1 MEYALPYPE
10 QLDPGCECDGLFAT
24 VTAIRHRPDRK
35 RRSAGDIRNPAGM
48 FLHGGTFAVCYVL
61 AACAYQPYRAQDCS
75 RVIKLRMVK
84 SNMITANVIKFVLCF
99 CLLPWGAFA
108 QTVRDKD
115 DSQATKLIVL
125 EHLWN
130 EAQVNHD
137 ERALEGMIADSF
149 VNTEWDGDVSERG
162 KFLADIKDPKFKP
175 DLVAIQDLKVN
186 LYHNAGV
193 VTGVY
198 HTKGSYN
205 GKPYDHLGRFT
216 DTWIFQDGKWECV
229 ASHTSLVKK

>member
-1 MEYALPYPE
+1 MFCVAAAFAL
-10 QLDPGCECDGLFAT
+10 
-24 VTAIRHRPDRK
+24 
-35 RRSAGDIRNPAGM
+35 
-48 FLHGGTFAVCYVL
+48 CYVL
-61 AACAYQPYRAQDCS
+61 ATCARHNQLAYEAVSVMIKTRMIKTATIKAGIINSLLCS
-75 RVIKLRMVK
+75 
-84 SNMITANVIKFVLCF
+84 S
-99 CLLPWGAFA
+99 LLIAGAFA
-108 QTVRDKD
+108 QTARDRDRDKD
-115 DSQATKLIVL
+115 DSQVTKLVVL

-130 EAQVNHD
+130 EAQVNRD

-149 VNTEWDGDVSERG
+149 VNTEWDGDLSERG

-175 DLVAIQDLKVN
+175 DLVTIQNLKVN

-229 ASHTSLVKK
+229 ASHTSLVKR